1 VIELY
6 SKDSKLF
13 TILYLLEVSL
23 LISPCE
29 AVLFWWPCGW
39 RRYAPT
45 GRSERLSGR
54 SGWRPAPRYASP
66 KRHASPPPYRAYSSY
81 SAEGKALFPWRKK
94 RLPL

>member
-39 RRYAPT
+39 RRCAPT
-45 GRSERLSGR
+45 GRSECLSGR
-54 SGWRPAPRYASP
+54 GEWGPAARYTSPKWCASP
-66 KRHASPPPYRAYSSY
+66 LPYRAYSSY
-81 SAEGKALFPWRKK
+81 SAEEKCPSR
-94 RLPL
+94 